1 MSYSIKNIEYNDI
14 FKIKKIRN
22 EQMDVL
28 RQTKLLTDSVQKMWF
43 NDVILP
49 SYNSKTKTLNFTI
62 LYDNQVI
69 GYGGLVYI
77 DYVNKNAE
85 VSFLVE
91 KKRTK
96 NNKLFEQDFSFFLNF
111 IIDYSYHNLKLH
123 KLHTETFEFRKSAII
138 ILEKYGFKK
147 EGVLKEQILYKNSFI
162 DSFKHG
168 LIFN

>member
-1 MSYSIKNIEYNDI
+1 MTYSIRNINHDDI

-28 RQTKLLTDSVQKMWF
+28 RQTKLLTDSNQEKWF
-43 NDVILP
+43 NDIILP
-49 SYNSKTKTLNFTI
+49 SYKSKTKTLNFTI
-62 LYDNQVI
+62 LYDNKFI

-111 IIDYSYHNLKLH
+111 IINYSYRNLKLH
-123 KLHTETFEFRKSAII
+123 KLHTETFEFRKRAIL

-147 EGVLKEQILYKNSFI
+147 EGVLKEQILFKNSFI
-162 DSFKHG
+162 NSIKHG
-168 LIFN
+168 LILN